1 MARTAYFTGPT
12 PRVLAHR
19 GLSQHKSGIDENSLA
34 AFEEAILHG
43 ATHIE
48 SDVHATKDGVA
59 VLFHDH
65 DLKRVAGIDAP
76 IASLSFQELSE
87 IRLSHGG
94 TVPSLE
100 QVLRLNVK
108 LNLDIKSSAAV
119 VPTVRAIEQNLAH
132 ERVLVSSFSSV
143 RRRQALRL
151 LTQPVATSAS
161 MREVIL
167 SWISASFGGIGF
179 GAITNGLDAFQI
191 PTKQGPIRFATPRF
205 VSLAQRHGLEVHF
218 WTINDP
224 EQMKELLALGA
235 DGIVSDRIDLMR

>member
-59 VLFHDH
+59 VLFHDR

-76 IASLSFQELSE
+76 IASLTFQELSE

-108 LNLDIKSSAAV
+108 LNLDIKSAAAV
-119 VPTVRAIEQNLAH
+119 VPTVRAIEQNRAH

-167 SWISASFGGIGF
+167 AWISASFGGIGF
-179 GAITNGLDAFQI
+179 RAIASELDAFQI
-191 PTKQGPIRFATPRF
+191 PTKQGPIRFATHRF

-224 EQMKELLALGA
+224 EQMKQLLALGA